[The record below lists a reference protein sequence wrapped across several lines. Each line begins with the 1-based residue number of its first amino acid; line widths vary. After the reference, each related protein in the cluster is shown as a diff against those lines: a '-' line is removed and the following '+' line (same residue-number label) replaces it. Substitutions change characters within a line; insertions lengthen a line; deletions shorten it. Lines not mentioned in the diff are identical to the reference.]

1 MGTHSRLRDW
11 GLLLTCNFI
20 WSCYFVLVKLVQSQV
35 GPLFAT
41 IFPISL
47 AMALLIPIV
56 HRQRRQRIELEGDSR
71 MLSLRDIW
79 DFVLLGVCGQVVTQL
94 FGAWGTRL
102 SLASN
107 GALLGLTAPIS
118 TAAMAY
124 FLLGERM
131 SRLRWAS
138 FVLAIVGVLECSGI
152 NWMGA
157 DLASRRFL
165 LGNIMLFVSIFGSAF
180 YNVYSKRLLSRHLP
194 LEILLYS
201 YYSAIAFMLPIGIST
216 EPHFFRDIPH
226 FTPVVWLG
234 FALLAI
240 FHYFLS
246 MLIFLNVLTRV
257 DAIPVG
263 LSNYLI
269 PFFGLIV
276 AAVVLHERL
285 TKFMVV
291 GGLLVLVSTLL
302 VTVYEER

>member
-1 MGTHSRLRDW
+1 MEREGGSR
-11 GLLLTCNFI
+11 
-20 WSCYFVLVKLVQSQV
+20 
-35 GPLFAT
+35 
-41 IFPISL
+41 SL
-47 AMALLIPIV
+47 S
-56 HRQRRQRIELEGDSR
+56 H
-71 MLSLRDIW
+71 RDIW

-118 TAAMAY
+118 TAAIAY

-138 FVLAIVGVLECSGI
+138 FILAIVGVLECSGI
-152 NWMGA
+152 NWKGA

-165 LGNIMLFVSIFGSAF
+165 LGNLMLFVSVFGSAF
-180 YNVYSKRLLSRHLP
+180 YNVYSKRLLRRHLP

-201 YYSAIAFMLPIGIST
+201 YYSAAAFMLPIGIFT
-216 EPHFFRDIPH
+216 EPHFFMNIPH
-226 FTPVVWLG
+226 FTLVVWLG
-234 FALLAI
+234 FALLTI

-246 MLIFLNVLTRV
+246 MVIFLNVLTRI
-257 DAIPVG
+257 DAMLVG

-269 PFFGLIV
+269 PFFGLVV

-291 GGLLVLVSTLL
+291 GGLLILASTLL